1 MGSGVDE
8 NFITFLKRTINLI
21 YFIHNRFHTIGQ
33 RKGIGYVFAQRGV
46 VNDGPW
52 FVCGKDIEKNEL
64 IITNNIMVIRAP
76 NRIFQVSNINW
87 INDQPTDLDNGNCMD
102 LLIKMRHAPEILN
115 VSLKLLE
122 GNKKGEISMEIVEK
136 GIAPGQFVA
145 FYSRT
150 TDKCRICLGSAVISR
165 V

>member
-1 MGSGVDE
+1 
-8 NFITFLKRTINLI
+8 
-21 YFIHNRFHTIGQ
+21 
-33 RKGIGYVFAQRGV
+33 
-46 VNDGPW
+46 
-52 FVCGKDIEKNEL
+52 
-64 IITNNIMVIRAP
+64 MVIRAP
-76 NRIFQVSNINW
+76 NRVFHVSSINW
-87 INDQPTDLDNGNCMD
+87 INYQPIDLDNGNCMN

-122 GNKKGEISMEIVEK
+122 GNKNEGEISMEIVEK

-150 TDKCRICLGSAVISR
+150 LDQCRICLGSAVISR